1 MKRSADESSAYLQGL
16 KPIYVR
22 LFRLAHA
29 IVGNLELSE
38 YVLRSAIVEAYL
50 RRKEWQG
57 RMSFQDGLEHTVR
70 GVALVELK
78 HMRLAGSFED
88 DWLLPPCVPPES
100 AAAQLLLNRLMRE
113 SESTQRMAMLYYGC
127 GLTPRQIAQ
136 VMKMHA
142 ADVSGRLRRLA
153 SRLSRSAHLSGQ
165 HGRRVLDNHMEKLML
180 GALEQPGADVPEA
193 GAVFRSFERDVDG
206 ASRPRATA
214 ARVAA
219 AVFKVAGALILAAA
233 FWLLAV
239 LLEPSLSTAISP
251 GNTPS
256 PTEIATDA

>member
-1 MKRSADESSAYLQGL
+1 MKRQADEPARYLQGL

-57 RMSFQDGLEHTVR
+57 RMSFQEGLEHTVR
-70 GVALVELK
+70 AVALVELK
-78 HMRLAGSFED
+78 HMRLAGAFEE
-88 DWLLPPCVPPES
+88 DWALPACPPPGG
-100 AAAQLLLNRLMRE
+100 ATPQLLLGRLLRE
-113 SESTQRMAMLYYGC
+113 SESTQRVAMLYYGC

-136 VMKMHA
+136 VMKMRS

-153 SRLSRSAHLSGQ
+153 SRLSRSARLSGQ
-165 HGRRVLDNHMEKLML
+165 HGRRVLDSQMEKLML
-180 GALEQPGADVPEA
+180 SALEQPGADVPEA
-193 GAVFRSFERDVDG
+193 GAVFRCFERDVDG
-206 ASRPRATA
+206 ASRPKASA

-219 AVFKVAGALILAAA
+219 TVLKVAGALILAGA

-239 LLEPSLSTAISP
+239 LLEPSLSSRSP
-251 GNTPS
+251 SDAPS
-256 PTEIATDA
+256 PTQIATQA